1 MDPIEATNGLS
12 FRVGFS
18 GHSGHLRLEPLSTVE
33 SSNPLKSLPDF
44 ILVCV
49 VFRTSNGDLFTVI
62 SLAFASFFFCQ
73 SRNLFMFLRVWLNC
87 DSVILI
93 LVVWLLKFCIILCF
107 LMVILIAML
116 HRHACAF
123 YCNCC
128 SAIYVFK
135 YFVPIPEFYW
145 TLIGCLTRN

>member
-1 MDPIEATNGLS
+1 MDYLSGSDSPATVDTSGLS
-12 FRVGFS
+12 LSPLWRALTPSSRFPISFWFVLCFAPLMGIYLLLS
-18 GHSGHLRLEPLSTVE
+18 AWLLHL
-33 SSNPLKSLPDF
+33 
-44 ILVCV
+44 
-49 VFRTSNGDLFTVI
+49 
-62 SLAFASFFFCQ
+62 FFFCQ